1 MPMTR
6 DMVISLTGP
15 ICMHVCLVA
24 FLLEDVLKGPLN
36 EHAGEGGD
44 TCLFFSLRTAGVVCL
59 CSGRDPTPDLWDPV
73 QNENGRP
80 HWFRHSEEFQD
91 RDSRILVQME
101 VALEL
106 RVLGGCL
113 NSWSLAKAWEASI
126 EACLLQVCALRMN

>member
-15 ICMHVCLVA
+15 ICLHVCLAA

-36 EHAGEGGD
+36 EHTGEVGD
-44 TCLFFSLRTAGVVCL
+44 TYLFFSPRTARVVCL
-59 CSGRDPTPDLWDPV
+59 CSGQDPTPDLWDPV
-73 QNENGRP
+73 QNENGRLLL
-80 HWFRHSEEFQD
+80 FRHSEEFQG
-91 RDSRILVQME
+91 RDSRILVQMD

-113 NSWSLAKAWEASI
+113 DSWFLAKAWEASI
-126 EACLLQVCALRMN
+126 EACLLQVCALGMN